1 MSIPAITIREAVLDG
16 RRLTG
21 NAIRQFNLV
30 GIDEITP
37 VAQYTPTWKDNRG
50 EWRSLRVIGHDR
62 AGNPCRSYVFA
73 QDRPDLMSHPREPEH
88 INAEVWAEW
97 DKLPQVILGR

>member
-21 NAIRQFNLV
+21 NAM
-30 GIDEITP
+30 
-37 VAQYTPTWKDNRG
+37 WKDNRG

-62 AGNPCRSYVFA
+62 DGNPCRSYVFA